1 MNTFISML
9 RWEARQL
16 LRSGAAWALCGAL
29 LMAAGLAGWAG
40 ARKLERQRSEMA
52 AAPAH
57 YDEQMRG
64 LGRRFAPTGE
74 AGYVAY
80 YTFFPTQRH
89 LAPLAAFSVGLRDL
103 VPAVVWVRLLGIE
116 GQLYEADLGNPA
128 VLALG
133 NFDLAFVIAALAPLV
148 LLALSHD
155 ALTRERESGRLA
167 LLLAQSGSPAVLLAA
182 RVGLRF
188 AVVALTC
195 CVAWLAGCLALSVPL
210 DAAALGWLGVGLAN
224 LLAWAG
230 VAALVAASCR
240 SVAGSLTVAV
250 GGWVVTVVLLPA
262 LLNLGVAA
270 CYPVEEG
277 LALTVKQRQESH
289 SAWDR
294 PRAETM
300 SKFFV
305 SNPDWSGTPAVTGR
319 FAWRWY
325 YAMHEVADRSVA
337 AEATAYQTNLLHRQ
351 KWHTRLAWL
360 APAAYT
366 QLAMDRR
373 AGSDLD
379 AHLAYLNQ
387 VRTFHQELRAY
398 FYPLCFAERSLTPA
412 EYADFP
418 RFRPSQVPPAD
429 PVSPLPLLALAAVSG
444 ALAFRAARRL
454 TIA

>member
-1 MNTFISML
+1 
-9 RWEARQL
+9 
-16 LRSGAAWALCGAL
+16 
-29 LMAAGLAGWAG
+29 
-40 ARKLERQRSEMA
+40 
-52 AAPAH
+52 
-57 YDEQMRG
+57 
-64 LGRRFAPTGE
+64 
-74 AGYVAY
+74 
-80 YTFFPTQRH
+80 
-89 LAPLAAFSVGLRDL
+89 
-103 VPAVVWVRLLGIE
+103 
-116 GQLYEADLGNPA
+116 
-128 VLALG
+128 
-133 NFDLAFVIAALAPLV
+133 
-148 LLALSHD
+148 LLA
-155 ALTRERESGRLA
+155 
-167 LLLAQSGSPAVLLAA
+167 V

-188 AVVALTC
+188 ALVALTC
-195 CVAWLAGCLALSVPL
+195 GMAWLAGCLALSVPL
-210 DAAALGWLGVGLAN
+210 DASALGWLGMGLAN

-240 SVAGSLTVAV
+240 SVAGSLAAAV
-250 GGWVVTVVLLPA
+250 GGWVVLVVLLPA

-270 CYPVEEG
+270 AYPVEEG

-305 SNPDWSGTPAVTGR
+305 ANPDWSGTPAVTNR

-337 AEATAYQTNLLHRQ
+337 PEAAAYQTNLLRRQ
-351 KWHTRLAWL
+351 SWHTRLAWL

-387 VRTFHQELRAY
+387 IRAFHQELRGY

-418 RFRPSQVPPAD
+418 RFRPSPVPSAE
-429 PVSPLPLLALAAVSG
+429 PVSPLPLLVLATATGWFALR
-444 ALAFRAARRL
+444 LARRL
-454 TIA
+454 TIL